1 MSVSP
6 TTLLLLLFLPSGVH
20 NNINQAPNP
29 ASAAQEQAT
38 WLHRTIDT
46 TASAALAVFEFFARV
61 TTTSERPLYFVLLE
75 AAPRKGALPDICG

>member
-1 MSVSP
+1 MFKNTGNEYADCATCV
-6 TTLLLLLFLPSGVH
+6 
-20 NNINQAPNP
+20 QAN
-29 ASAAQEQAT
+29 

-75 AAPRKGALPDICG
+75 AAPRKGALPRACD